1 MAQLRA
7 KQIKLTNPGDLLIGG
22 TQGNGTVLPAGG
34 NGQVLKVLAGGL
46 VYSDNDAE
54 DIAFTPAGTI
64 AATTVQAA
72 IAEVATDAAAA
83 LATAEAALD
92 GRLDVLEGQNL
103 DTRLDAAE
111 DDIIDLQAE
120 LDATQA
126 GAGLGTDGAYGTN
139 TGTNYLNA
147 ATSLKNADSLLDSA
161 IKTVADDLAA
171 LVTDSG
177 ADLAALQTEVDAI
190 ETGVGLNADG
200 TYTPPV
206 GTSYV
211 TAPNTLKGAIVALDT
226 ALSDVDAAYQVA
238 DAALDGRLDTVE
250 TNLSAAEEDILTII
264 QSAGLG
270 NGGLFP
276 VSYGNDI
283 LDSPLPV
290 GGAPVTT
297 LRSADIR
304 LAQEIQIVQ
313 GELVTIVN
321 TANTLRDDLDDEITA
336 RLAADG
342 DLVALTDGI
351 ITGTGLG
358 ITGAY
363 PTEAADLTNYLGSAT
378 SLFDADV
385 ALDSAIADLQDQ
397 LDTLQGGAGTTS
409 LTSLQTEVD
418 NLQLDLGFNPT
429 TGRKPDFTSINFINS
444 TSSIFEAIEF
454 LDEAAGLFDTG
465 IQDVNARIDALGAAF
480 NYVGVLGGLGYE
492 AFAGGIDGASATDLN
507 GLGSGE
513 KDPGDYYKVSG
524 DGFFKVG
531 AAGTPFFVKANDGLV
546 WNTSGGVDV
555 IDNTNSNVIA
565 GTNISVTG
573 STDAGFTVSLAGIVP
588 VANGGTGKAALED
601 VTAGSS
607 KITLGSGATGSV
619 VNAFSIDVVPSE
631 ILFST
636 LGQVGTPVDGRFLRW
651 NGTSST
657 IEYVTAG
664 QLGAT
669 VRVEEDFAPSTA
681 VDATVALANTPI
693 GDIQVFINGI
703 KLKKAG
709 YSVTGLNVTLNDVA
723 NGYGIETGD
732 TLSVS
737 YSRAA

>member
-111 DDIIDLQAE
+111 DDIIALQAE
-120 LDATQA
+120 LGATQA

-147 ATSLKNADSLLDSA
+147 ATTLKGADLALDAA
-161 IKTVADDLAA
+161 IKTVADGLTA
-171 LVTDSG
+171 LGTANG
-177 ADLAALQTEVDAI
+177 NGLAALQTEVDAI

-226 ALSDVDAAYQVA
+226 ALSDVDTAYQAA

-270 NGGLFP
+270 NGGIFP
-276 VSYGNDI
+276 LNYGNAI
-283 LDSPLPV
+283 LDSTLPV

-297 LRSADIR
+297 LRLADVR

-313 GELVTIVN
+313 GELG
-321 TANTLRDDLDDEITA
+321 TLTTTVGTLQTDLNDEITD
-336 RLAADG
+336 RIAADS
-342 DLVALTDGI
+342 ALDTRIDATN
-351 ITGTGLG
+351 TGAGLG

-363 PTEAADLTNYLGSAT
+363 PTEAADLTNYLGAAT
-378 SLFDADV
+378 SLFDADTI
-385 ALDSAIADLQDQ
+385 LDSEIKNLADELV
-397 LDTLQGGAGTTS
+397 LLQGGGSGTS

-418 NLQLDLGFNPT
+418 NLQLDLGFNSM
-429 TGRKPDFTSINFINS
+429 TGRKPDFTNTNVIDATDSVFV
-444 TSSIFEAIEF
+444 AIDK
-454 LDEAAGLFDTG
+454 LDERAGFVDTE
-465 IQDVNARIDALGAAF
+465 ILRLDTRIDDLGAAF

-492 AFAGGIDGASATDLN
+492 AFAGGIDAGSATDLN
-507 GLGSGE
+507 GLATGE
-513 KDPGDYYKVSG
+513 KDAGDYYKVSA

-531 AAGTPFFVKANDGLV
+531 PAGTPFLVKANDGIV
-546 WNTSGGVDV
+546 WNTAGGVDV
-555 IDNTNSNVIA
+555 IDNTNANVLA
-565 GTNISVTG
+565 GTNIGVTG
-573 STDAGFTVSLAGIVP
+573 SSDTGFTVSLAGVVP

-607 KITLGSGATGSV
+607 KIALGAGATGSV

-657 IEYVTAG
+657 IEYVTAA